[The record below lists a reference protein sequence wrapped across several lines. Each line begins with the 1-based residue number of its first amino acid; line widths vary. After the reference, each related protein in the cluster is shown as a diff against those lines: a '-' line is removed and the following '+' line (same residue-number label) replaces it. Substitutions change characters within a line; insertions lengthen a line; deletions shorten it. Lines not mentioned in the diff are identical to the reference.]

1 MQLLVS
7 IVTDWLFVF
16 CIVLIC
22 DYYLAL
28 NKRDNTY
35 KYILATA
42 LVAVCSVCKC
52 IESNVFFE
60 GGVILITIA
69 CAVALCFKEK
79 IINIIFISV
88 WLFLIVSLISSIVE
102 VVINIICTLLNYK
115 EGMLTYIIQS
125 GIVFVFIY
133 VVAILLKRKNIDG
146 IKKIHLGFL
155 VLYTILTFVDA
166 FALMIMT
173 TVTLDKMA
181 YKNKVLYGVTF
192 TLVALG
198 ILIQLGAVILLMV
211 SRDIY
216 RQKEEIVHKYL
227 NEQNAHYEYL
237 EKREEKT
244 KKFRHD
250 LKNHICV
257 LERLSETDSQKY
269 KEYCDAILSKVDELR
284 SNAFDA
290 AKKESKKQV
299 DIEISYDKED
309 IIVKVSNCFSGK
321 VEIKNGQIST
331 SKADKDWHGW
341 GLQNVRDSVDKYDGI
356 MDIDAKGN
364 IFSVTI
370 LLKNISEEIDL

>member
-1 MQLLVS
+1 
-7 IVTDWLFVF
+7 
-16 CIVLIC
+16 
-22 DYYLAL
+22 
-28 NKRDNTY
+28 
-35 KYILATA
+35 
-42 LVAVCSVCKC
+42 
-52 IESNVFFE
+52 
-60 GGVILITIA
+60 
-69 CAVALCFKEK
+69 
-79 IINIIFISV
+79 
-88 WLFLIVSLISSIVE
+88 
-102 VVINIICTLLNYK
+102 
-115 EGMLTYIIQS
+115 MLTYIIQS

-166 FALMIMT
+166 FALMIMA

-250 LKNHICV
+250 
-257 LERLSETDSQKY
+257 
-269 KEYCDAILSKVDELR
+269 
-284 SNAFDA
+284 F
-290 AKKESKKQV
+290 KKSIYVFWKR
-299 DIEISYDKED
+299 
-309 IIVKVSNCFSGK
+309 IV
-321 VEIKNGQIST
+321 
-331 SKADKDWHGW
+331 
-341 GLQNVRDSVDKYDGI
+341 
-356 MDIDAKGN
+356 GN
-364 IFSVTI
+364 
-370 LLKNISEEIDL
+370 

>member
-115 EGMLTYIIQS
+115 EGMLTYII
-125 GIVFVFIY
+125 
-133 VVAILLKRKNIDG
+133 
-146 IKKIHLGFL
+146 
-155 VLYTILTFVDA
+155 
-166 FALMIMT
+166 
-173 TVTLDKMA
+173 
-181 YKNKVLYGVTF
+181 
-192 TLVALG
+192 
-198 ILIQLGAVILLMV
+198 
-211 SRDIY
+211 
-216 RQKEEIVHKYL
+216 
-227 NEQNAHYEYL
+227 
-237 EKREEKT
+237 
-244 KKFRHD
+244 
-250 LKNHICV
+250 
-257 LERLSETDSQKY
+257 
-269 KEYCDAILSKVDELR
+269 
-284 SNAFDA
+284 
-290 AKKESKKQV
+290 
-299 DIEISYDKED
+299 
-309 IIVKVSNCFSGK
+309 
-321 VEIKNGQIST
+321 
-331 SKADKDWHGW
+331 
-341 GLQNVRDSVDKYDGI
+341 
-356 MDIDAKGN
+356 
-364 IFSVTI
+364 
-370 LLKNISEEIDL
+370 